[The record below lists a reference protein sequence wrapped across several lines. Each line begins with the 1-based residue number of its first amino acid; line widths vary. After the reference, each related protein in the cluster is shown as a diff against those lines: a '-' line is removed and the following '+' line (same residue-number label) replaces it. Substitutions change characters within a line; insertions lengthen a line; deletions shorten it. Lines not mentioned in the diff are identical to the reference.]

1 MKRLF
6 YSTND
11 LDDAELI
18 SDEVHKQGIDDQ
30 HFFVLSRDD
39 KGILSH
45 HLHGGN
51 SFDNTSLLATGKRAG
66 VFAFC
71 ILALVAIIGVGLVEI
86 TMQSLLWLAL
96 VCSVAF
102 AAAKML
108 ASIVC
113 ASFDSYFKDTFDRHL
128 DNGEVIVIID
138 VTHDQSPKI
147 MSQLKQ
153 HSAVS
158 FIAESSNIV
167 SPMPS

>member
-18 SDEVHKQGIDDQ
+18 SDEVHKQGVDDE

-51 SFDNTSLLATGKRAG
+51 SFENTKLLTSRSRAG
-66 VFAFC
+66 LFAFC
-71 ILALVAIIGVGLVEI
+71 VLALILVIGLGVMEI
-86 TMQSLLWLAL
+86 TIQNLLWLAL
-96 VCSVAF
+96 VSGVAF
-102 AAAKML
+102 IATKVLAA
-108 ASIVC
+108 IVC
-113 ASFDSYFKDTFDRHL
+113 DSYDAYFKSVFDRHL

-147 MSQLKQ
+147 ISQLKE
-153 HSAVS
+153 HPAVS
-158 FIAESSNIV
+158 FIAESSNMD
-167 SPMPS
+167 SPIPA

>member
-18 SDEVHKQGIDDQ
+18 SDEVHKQGIDDE

-45 HLHGGN
+45 HLHGGHG
-51 SFDNTSLLATGKRAG
+51 FDNNELLSTKKRAS
-66 VFAFC
+66 VFSFC
-71 ILALVAIIGVGLVEI
+71 VLALVVIVGLGVIEI
-86 TMQSLLWLAL
+86 TMQNLLWLAL
-96 VCSVAF
+96 ICGVAF
-102 AAAKML
+102 AAAQIL

-113 ASFDSYFKDTFDRHL
+113 ASFDSYFKDIFDRHL

-138 VTHDQSPKI
+138 VTHEQSPKI
-147 MSQLKQ
+147 VSLLKQ

-158 FIAESSNIV
+158 LIAESSNIV
-167 SPMPS
+167 SPIPN

>member
-18 SDEVHKQGIDDQ
+18 SDEVHKQGIDDK

-39 KGILSH
+39 KGIVSH
-45 HLHGGN
+45 HVHGGHG
-51 SFDNTSLLATGKRAG
+51 FDDNELLSTKKRASL
-66 VFAFC
+66 FSFC
-71 ILALVAIIGVGLVEI
+71 ILALVVIVGLGVIEI

-96 VCSVAF
+96 VSAIAF
-102 AAAKML
+102 TAARVL

-113 ASFDSYFKDTFDRHL
+113 ASFDSYFKDVFDRHL

-138 VTHDQSPKI
+138 VTHEQSPKI

-167 SPMPS
+167 SPMPN

>member
-1 MKRLF
+1 
-6 YSTND
+6 
-11 LDDAELI
+11 
-18 SDEVHKQGIDDQ
+18 
-30 HFFVLSRDD
+30 
-39 KGILSH
+39 
-45 HLHGGN
+45 
-51 SFDNTSLLATGKRAG
+51 
-66 VFAFC
+66 
-71 ILALVAIIGVGLVEI
+71 VAIIGVGLVDI
-86 TMQSLLWLAL
+86 TMQNLLWLAL

-167 SPMPS
+167 SPIPS

>member
-18 SDEVHKQGIDDQ
+18 SDEVHKQGVDDE

-45 HLHGGN
+45 HLHGGRG
-51 SFDNTSLLATGKRAG
+51 FENTELLASRKRAG
-66 VFAFC
+66 LFAFC
-71 ILALVAIIGVGLVEI
+71 VLALVAIIGLGVIDI
-86 TMQSLLWLAL
+86 TVQNLLWLAL
-96 VCSVAF
+96 VCGVAF
-102 AAAKML
+102 AAAKAFAFIFCL
-108 ASIVC
+108 
-113 ASFDSYFKDTFDRHL
+113 SFDAYFKGVFDGHL

-138 VTHDQSPKI
+138 VTHEQSVKVT
-147 MSQLKQ
+147 SQLKQ
-153 HSAVS
+153 HPAAS

-167 SPMPS
+167 SPIPS

>member
-18 SDEVHKQGIDDQ
+18 SDEVHKQGVDDQ

-51 SFDNTSLLATGKRAG
+51 GFENTSLLATGKRAG

-71 ILALVAIIGVGLVEI
+71 VLVLAAVIGFAIMDI
-86 TMQSLLWLAL
+86 TAQNLLWLAL
-96 VCSVAF
+96 ICGVAF
-102 AAAKML
+102 TAAKIL
-108 ASIVC
+108 ASVVC
-113 ASFDSYFKDTFDRHL
+113 ASFDSYFKDIFNRHL

-138 VTHDQSPKI
+138 VTHDQSEKVT
-147 MSQLKQ
+147 SKLKQ

-167 SPMPS
+167 SPIPS